1 MALSDTIV
9 LLVVTN
15 MTLIGQVN
23 NLSLSRWY
31 WLVLTIGS
39 LSLISIALYFQ
50 YFREELPC
58 TMCIQVRLW
67 FTLLIIVSFI
77 GLLLRKSRVINAL
90 AQLLVVAIAAG
101 LVERSYQLLGTERG
115 FVFASC
121 GVDLGL
127 PAWFAIEAWLPWL
140 YRVET
145 SCGYTP
151 EVIFGITMAEALMV
165 LSVFL
170 LVVSFG
176 VLLASLITVLRR

>member
-1 MALSDTIV
+1 MLSNLFSY
-9 LLVVTN
+9 LLMMN
-15 MTLIGQVN
+15 MKLIKQLN
-23 NLSLSRWY
+23 SIALSRWY
-31 WLVLTIGS
+31 WLVFIIGS
-39 LSLISIALYFQ
+39 ISLMSIALYYQ

-67 FTLLIIVSFI
+67 FTALIIVSFV
-77 GLLLRKSRVINAL
+77 GLFSRSSRGINTL
-90 AQLLVVAIAAG
+90 AQLSVVVIAGG

-127 PAWFAIEAWLPWL
+127 PAWFAIEDWLPWV

-151 EVIFGITMAEALMV
+151 EVIFGITMAEALIGLNV
-165 LSVFL
+165 LLLIVSVC
-170 LVVSFG
+170 
-176 VLLASLITVLRR
+176 VLLASIITMLRR